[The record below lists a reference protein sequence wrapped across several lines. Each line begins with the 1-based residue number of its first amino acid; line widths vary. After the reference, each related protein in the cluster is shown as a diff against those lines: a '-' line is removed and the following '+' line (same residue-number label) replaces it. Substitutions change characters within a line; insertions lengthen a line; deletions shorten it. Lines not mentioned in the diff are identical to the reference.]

1 VVNCP
6 ARTIP
11 ILDAHDQSQRFVA
24 GADETL
30 TCFLNLKGK
39 RAARKSTR
47 PVSHAAPLNISRNKK
62 TSMKTIIKTIYLAV
76 VGISLA
82 CFTGFPAFG
91 VTPPPDGGY
100 PGKNTAEGQDS
111 LFSLTNG
118 NANTANGFSA
128 LKANT
133 HGDRNTANG
142 ALALFTNVTGSE
154 NTAIGYAAL
163 FFNRGSGN
171 TANGIAALHSNAT
184 GTYNT
189 ANGQRA
195 LYDNLSGSNNTAN
208 GSGALGNNT
217 GGNNNTADGFQTLG
231 DNTTGSF
238 NIALGNNAGRGVS
251 TADDVIC
258 IGSAG
263 ADVSHSCYI
272 GNIFNQP
279 SPSGLAVFVNS
290 DNKLGTIMS
299 SRRFKEDIKP
309 MDKASETILALQPVT
324 FRYKKDFD
332 PTGTAQFG
340 LVAEDVAKV
349 NPDLVVRDKEG
360 KPYSVR
366 YDQVNAMLLN
376 EFLKERKKIEDQQ
389 ETITQL
395 KSDATKEKAARIEL
409 KSTVAQQQK
418 AMEILAAQL
427 QEQAAQIQRVSAQLA
442 VASPSRV
449 AAER

>member
-1 VVNCP
+1 
-6 ARTIP
+6 
-11 ILDAHDQSQRFVA
+11 
-24 GADETL
+24 
-30 TCFLNLKGK
+30 
-39 RAARKSTR
+39 
-47 PVSHAAPLNISRNKK
+47 
-62 TSMKTIIKTIYLAV
+62 MKTIIKTCLASYLAV

-82 CFTGFPAFG
+82 CFTGFAPKAFG

-100 PGKNTAEGQDS
+100 PNKNTAEGQDA

-118 NANTANGFSA
+118 TSNTANGFSA

-133 HGDRNTANG
+133 NGDRNTANG

-154 NTAIGYAAL
+154 NTATGYATL
-163 FFNRGSGN
+163 FFNRGSWN
-171 TANGIAALHSNAT
+171 TATGIAALHSNAT
-184 GTYNT
+184 GNNNT

-195 LYDNLSGSNNTAN
+195 LYDNLSGSRNTAT
-208 GSGALGNNT
+208 GVGALGNNT
-217 GGNNNTADGFQTLG
+217 MGDNNTADGCQTLG
-231 DNTTGSF
+231 NNTTGSF
-238 NIALGNNAGRGVS
+238 NIALGINAGSGVT

-258 IGSAG
+258 IGTAG

-272 GNIFNQP
+272 DNIFNQS
-279 SPSGLAVFVNS
+279 SPSGLAVFVNA
-290 DNKLGTIMS
+290 NGKLGTIMS

-309 MDKASETILALQPVT
+309 IDKASEAILALQPVM

-340 LVAEDVAKV
+340 LLAEDVAKV

-376 EFLKERKKIEDQQ
+376 EFLKERKKVEDQQ
-389 ETITQL
+389 ETIAQL
-395 KSDATKEKAARIEL
+395 KSDATKQEAARIEL

-418 AMEILAAQL
+418 AMEVLTAQL
-427 QEQAAQIQRVSAQLA
+427 KEQAAQIQRVSAQLA
-442 VASPSRV
+442 AASPSRRT
-449 AAER
+449 AGGLELNKFAEGRICRGGPAPQAVLNNP

>member
-1 VVNCP
+1 
-6 ARTIP
+6 
-11 ILDAHDQSQRFVA
+11 
-24 GADETL
+24 
-30 TCFLNLKGK
+30 
-39 RAARKSTR
+39 
-47 PVSHAAPLNISRNKK
+47 
-62 TSMKTIIKTIYLAV
+62 MKTIIKTIYLAV
-76 VGISLA
+76 AGVSLA
-82 CFTGFPAFG
+82 CFTGFAPKAFG
-91 VTPPPDGGY
+91 VSPPPDGGY
-100 PGKNTAEGQDS
+100 PNKNTAEGHDA

-118 NANTANGFSA
+118 TSNTANGHAA

-133 HGDRNTANG
+133 NGDRNTANG

-154 NTAIGYAAL
+154 NTATGYTAL
-163 FFNRGSGN
+163 FFNRGSWN
-171 TANGIAALHSNAT
+171 TANGIGALHSNAT
-184 GTYNT
+184 GTNNT
-189 ANGQRA
+189 ANGQRS
-195 LYDNLSGSNNTAN
+195 LYDNLNGSRNTAN

-217 GGNNNTADGFQTLG
+217 MGNNNTADGFQTLG
-231 DNTTGSF
+231 NNTTGSF
-238 NIALGNNAGRGVS
+238 NIALGNNAGSGVS

-258 IGSAG
+258 IGAAG

-272 GNIFNQP
+272 GNIFNQS

-290 DNKLGTIMS
+290 DGKLGTIMS

-309 MDKASETILALQPVT
+309 MDKASEAILALQPVA

-376 EFLKERKKIEDQQ
+376 EFLKERKKVENQQ
-389 ETITQL
+389 ETIAQL
-395 KSDATKEKAARIEL
+395 KSDATKQEAATIEL

-418 AMEILAAQL
+418 AMEVLTAQL
-427 QEQAAQIQRVSAQLA
+427 KEQAAQIQRVSAQLELNKPA
-442 VASPSRV
+442 PQTVLNNP
-449 AAER
+449 

>member
-1 VVNCP
+1 
-6 ARTIP
+6 
-11 ILDAHDQSQRFVA
+11 
-24 GADETL
+24 
-30 TCFLNLKGK
+30 
-39 RAARKSTR
+39 
-47 PVSHAAPLNISRNKK
+47 
-62 TSMKTIIKTIYLAV
+62 MKTIIKTIYLAV
-76 VGISLA
+76 AGVSLA
-82 CFTGFPAFG
+82 CFTGFAPKAFG
-91 VTPPPDGGY
+91 VSPPPDGGY
-100 PGKNTAEGQDS
+100 PNKNTAEGHDA

-118 NANTANGFSA
+118 TSNTANGHAA

-133 HGDRNTANG
+133 TGDRNTANG

-154 NTAIGYAAL
+154 NTATGYAAL

-171 TANGIAALHSNAT
+171 TANGIGALHSNAT
-184 GTYNT
+184 GTNNT
-189 ANGQRA
+189 ANGQRS
-195 LYDNLSGSNNTAN
+195 LYDNLNGSRNTAN

-217 GGNNNTADGFQTLG
+217 MGNNNTADGFQTLG
-231 DNTTGSF
+231 NNTTGSF
-238 NIALGNNAGRGVS
+238 NIALGNNAGSGVS

-258 IGSAG
+258 IGAAG

-272 GNIFNQP
+272 GNIFNQS

-290 DNKLGTIMS
+290 DGKLGTIMS

-309 MDKASETILALQPVT
+309 MDKASEAILALQPVA

-376 EFLKERKKIEDQQ
+376 EFLKERKKVENQQ
-389 ETITQL
+389 ETIAQL
-395 KSDATKEKAARIEL
+395 KSDATKQEAATIEL

-418 AMEILAAQL
+418 AMEVLTAQL
-427 QEQAAQIQRVSAQLA
+427 KEQAAQIQRVSAQLELNKPA
-442 VASPSRV
+442 PQTVLNNP
-449 AAER
+449 

>member
-1 VVNCP
+1 
-6 ARTIP
+6 
-11 ILDAHDQSQRFVA
+11 
-24 GADETL
+24 
-30 TCFLNLKGK
+30 
-39 RAARKSTR
+39 
-47 PVSHAAPLNISRNKK
+47 
-62 TSMKTIIKTIYLAV
+62 MKTIIKTIYLAV

-82 CFTGFPAFG
+82 CFTGFAPKAFG
-91 VTPPPDGGY
+91 VSPPPDGGY
-100 PGKNTAEGQDS
+100 PNKNTAEGQDV

-118 NANTANGFSA
+118 TSNTANGFSA

-133 HGDRNTANG
+133 NGDRNTANG
-142 ALALFTNVTGSE
+142 ALALFTNVIGSE
-154 NTAIGYAAL
+154 NTATGYAAL

-184 GTYNT
+184 GTNNT

-195 LYDNLSGSNNTAN
+195 LYDNLSGSKNTAN

-217 GGNNNTADGFQTLG
+217 MGDNNTADGFQALG
-231 DNTTGSF
+231 ANTTGSF
-238 NIALGNNAGRGVS
+238 NIALGNNAGSGVS

-258 IGSAG
+258 IGAAG

-290 DNKLGTIMS
+290 DGKVGTIMS
-299 SRRFKEDIKP
+299 TRRFKEDIKP
-309 MDKASETILALQPVT
+309 MDKTSEAILVLQPVT

-332 PTGTAQFG
+332 PTATAQFG

-376 EFLKERKKIEDQQ
+376 EFLKEREKVEDQH
-389 ETITQL
+389 ETIAQL
-395 KSDATKEKAARIEL
+395 KSDATKQEAARIEL
-409 KSTVAQQQK
+409 TSTVAQQQK
-418 AMEILAAQL
+418 AMEALTAQL
-427 QEQAAQIQRVSAQLA
+427 KEQAAQIQRVSAQLA
-442 VASPSRV
+442 AASPSPGGLALNQFAKGRICRGGPAPQTVCLPAV
-449 AAER
+449 ALREGGNNP

>member
-1 VVNCP
+1 MN
-6 ARTIP
+6 T
-11 ILDAHDQSQRFVA
+11 
-24 GADETL
+24 
-30 TCFLNLKGK
+30 
-39 RAARKSTR
+39 
-47 PVSHAAPLNISRNKK
+47 
-62 TSMKTIIKTIYLAV
+62 MIKTIYLAV

-82 CFTGFPAFG
+82 CFTGFAPKAFG
-91 VTPPPDGGY
+91 VIPPPDGGY
-100 PGKNTAEGQDS
+100 PNKNTAEGQDA

-118 NANTANGFSA
+118 DANTANGFSA
-128 LKANT
+128 LKANKT
-133 HGDRNTANG
+133 GDRNTANG

-154 NTAIGYAAL
+154 NTATGYAAL

-171 TANGIAALHSNAT
+171 TADGIGALHSNAT
-184 GTYNT
+184 GTNNT

-195 LYDNLSGSNNTAN
+195 LYDNLSGSKNTAN

-217 GGNNNTADGFQTLG
+217 MGDNNTADGFQALG
-231 DNTTGSF
+231 ANTTGSF
-238 NIALGNNAGRGVS
+238 NIALGNNAGSGVS

-258 IGSAG
+258 IGTVG

-290 DNKLGTIMS
+290 DGKLGTIMS
-299 SRRFKEDIKP
+299 SSRFKEDIKP
-309 MDKASETILALQPVT
+309 MDKASEAILALQPVT

-332 PTGTAQFG
+332 STGTAQFG

-376 EFLKERKKIEDQQ
+376 EFLKERKKVEDQQ
-389 ETITQL
+389 ETIGQL
-395 KSDATKEKAARIEL
+395 KSDATKQEAAGIEL

-418 AMEILAAQL
+418 AMEVLAAQL
-427 QEQAAQIQRVSAQLA
+427 QEQAAQIQRVSAQLE
-442 VASPSRV
+442 ASKSAPQV
-449 AAER
+449 VNNP

>member
-1 VVNCP
+1 
-6 ARTIP
+6 
-11 ILDAHDQSQRFVA
+11 
-24 GADETL
+24 
-30 TCFLNLKGK
+30 
-39 RAARKSTR
+39 
-47 PVSHAAPLNISRNKK
+47 
-62 TSMKTIIKTIYLAV
+62 MKTIIKTIYLAV
-76 VGISLA
+76 AGVSLA
-82 CFTGFPAFG
+82 CFTGFAPKAFG
-91 VTPPPDGGY
+91 VSPPPDGGY
-100 PGKNTAEGQDS
+100 PNKNTAEGHDA

-118 NANTANGFSA
+118 TSNTANGHAA

-133 HGDRNTANG
+133 NGDRNTANG

-154 NTAIGYAAL
+154 NTATGYTAL
-163 FFNRGSGN
+163 FFNRGSWN
-171 TANGIAALHSNAT
+171 TANGIGALHSNAT
-184 GTYNT
+184 GTNNT
-189 ANGQRA
+189 ANGQRS
-195 LYDNLSGSNNTAN
+195 LYDNLNGSRNTAN

-217 GGNNNTADGFQTLG
+217 MGNNNTADGFQTLG
-231 DNTTGSF
+231 NNTTGSF
-238 NIALGNNAGRGVS
+238 NIALGNNAGSGVS

-258 IGSAG
+258 IGAAG

-272 GNIFNQP
+272 GNIFNQS

-290 DNKLGTIMS
+290 DGKLGTIMS

-309 MDKASETILALQPVT
+309 MDKASEAILALQPVA

-376 EFLKERKKIEDQQ
+376 EFLKERKKVENQQ
-389 ETITQL
+389 ETIAQL
-395 KSDATKEKAARIEL
+395 KSDATKQEAATIEL

-418 AMEILAAQL
+418 AMEVLTAQL
-427 QEQAAQIQRVSAQLA
+427 KEQAAQIQRASAQLTA
-442 VASPSRV
+442 ASPSDGVLELDKFAKGRICRGGLAPQTVCLPAV
-449 AAER
+449 ALREGGNNP

>member
-1 VVNCP
+1 
-6 ARTIP
+6 
-11 ILDAHDQSQRFVA
+11 
-24 GADETL
+24 
-30 TCFLNLKGK
+30 
-39 RAARKSTR
+39 
-47 PVSHAAPLNISRNKK
+47 
-62 TSMKTIIKTIYLAV
+62 MKTITKTIYLAV

-82 CFTGFPAFG
+82 CFAGFQAFG

-100 PGKNTAEGQDS
+100 PGKNTAEGQDA
-111 LFSLTNG
+111 LFSLTFG
-118 NANTANGFSA
+118 TANTANGYSA

-133 HGDRNTANG
+133 NGDRNTANG
-142 ALALFTNVTGSE
+142 ALALFTNVIGSE
-154 NTAIGYAAL
+154 NTATGYAAL

-195 LYDNLSGSNNTAN
+195 LYDNLSGSKNTAN

-217 GGNNNTADGFQTLG
+217 MGDNNTADGFQALA

-272 GNIFNQP
+272 GNIFNQS

-309 MDKASETILALQPVT
+309 MDKASEAILALQPVT
-324 FRYKKDFD
+324 FRYKKNFD
-332 PTGTAQFG
+332 QAGTAQFG

-376 EFLKERKKIEDQQ
+376 EFLKEHRNNEQQ
-389 ETITQL
+389 GATIGQL
-395 KSDATKEKAARIEL
+395 KQELAEQRTQIEAL
-409 KSTVAQQQK
+409 TAGLQK
-418 AMEILAAQL
+418 
-427 QEQAAQIQRVSAQLA
+427 VSAQLE
-442 VASPSRV
+442 ASKSAPQV
-449 AAER
+449 VNNP

>member
-1 VVNCP
+1 
-6 ARTIP
+6 
-11 ILDAHDQSQRFVA
+11 
-24 GADETL
+24 
-30 TCFLNLKGK
+30 
-39 RAARKSTR
+39 
-47 PVSHAAPLNISRNKK
+47 
-62 TSMKTIIKTIYLAV
+62 MKTIYLAV
-76 VGISLA
+76 VGVSLV
-82 CFTGFPAFG
+82 CFTGFAPKAFS

-100 PGKNTAEGQDS
+100 PNKNTAEGQDA

-118 NANTANGFSA
+118 TSNTANGFSA

-133 HGDRNTANG
+133 NGDRNTANG
-142 ALALFTNVTGSE
+142 TYALFTNVTGSE
-154 NTAIGYAAL
+154 NTATGYAAL

-171 TANGIAALHSNAT
+171 TANGIGALHSNAT
-184 GTYNT
+184 GANNT

-195 LYDNLSGSNNTAN
+195 LYDNLSGSKNTAN

-217 GGNNNTADGFQTLG
+217 MGDNNTADGFQALVN
-231 DNTTGSF
+231 NTTGSF
-238 NIALGNNAGRGVS
+238 NIALGNAAASGVS

-258 IGSAG
+258 IGAVG

-272 GNIFNQP
+272 GNIFNQS

-290 DNKLGTIMS
+290 DGKLGTIMS

-309 MDKASETILALQPVT
+309 MDKTSEDILALEPVT

-332 PTGTAQFG
+332 STATAQFG

-360 KPYSVR
+360 RPYSVR

-376 EFLKERKKIEDQQ
+376 EFLKERKKVENQQ
-389 ETITQL
+389 ETIAQL
-395 KSDATKEKAARIEL
+395 KSGAAKQNAATFEL

-418 AMEILAAQL
+418 AMEILTKQL

-442 VASPSRV
+442 AASPSRGGLELNKF
-449 AAER
+449 AKNP

>member
-1 VVNCP
+1 
-6 ARTIP
+6 
-11 ILDAHDQSQRFVA
+11 
-24 GADETL
+24 
-30 TCFLNLKGK
+30 
-39 RAARKSTR
+39 
-47 PVSHAAPLNISRNKK
+47 
-62 TSMKTIIKTIYLAV
+62 MKTIIKTIYLAV
-76 VGISLA
+76 AGVSLA
-82 CFTGFPAFG
+82 CFTGFAPKAFG
-91 VTPPPDGGY
+91 VSPPPDGGY
-100 PGKNTAEGQDS
+100 PNKNTAEGHDA

-118 NANTANGFSA
+118 TSNTANGHAA

-133 HGDRNTANG
+133 NGDRNTANG

-154 NTAIGYAAL
+154 NTATGYAAL
-163 FFNRGSGN
+163 FFNRGSWN
-171 TANGIAALHSNAT
+171 TANGIGALHSNAT
-184 GTYNT
+184 GTNNT
-189 ANGQRA
+189 ANGQRS
-195 LYDNLSGSNNTAN
+195 LYDNLNGSRNTAN

-217 GGNNNTADGFQTLG
+217 MGNNNTADGFQTLG
-231 DNTTGSF
+231 NNTTGSF
-238 NIALGNNAGRGVS
+238 NIALGNNAGSGVS

-258 IGSAG
+258 IGAAG

-272 GNIFNQP
+272 GNIFNQS

-290 DNKLGTIMS
+290 DGKLGTIMS

-309 MDKASETILALQPVT
+309 MDKASEAILALQPVA

-376 EFLKERKKIEDQQ
+376 EFLKERKKVENQQ
-389 ETITQL
+389 ETIAQL
-395 KSDATKEKAARIEL
+395 KSDATKQEAATIEL

-418 AMEILAAQL
+418 AMEVLTAQL
-427 QEQAAQIQRVSAQLA
+427 KEQAAQIQRVSAQLELNKPA
-442 VASPSRV
+442 PQTVLNNP
-449 AAER
+449 

>member
-1 VVNCP
+1 
-6 ARTIP
+6 
-11 ILDAHDQSQRFVA
+11 
-24 GADETL
+24 
-30 TCFLNLKGK
+30 
-39 RAARKSTR
+39 
-47 PVSHAAPLNISRNKK
+47 
-62 TSMKTIIKTIYLAV
+62 MKTIIKTIYLAV
-76 VGISLA
+76 AGVSLA
-82 CFTGFPAFG
+82 CFTGFAPKAFG
-91 VTPPPDGGY
+91 VSPPPDGGY
-100 PGKNTAEGQDS
+100 PNKNTAEGHDA

-118 NANTANGFSA
+118 TSNTANGHAA

-133 HGDRNTANG
+133 NGDRNTANG

-154 NTAIGYAAL
+154 NTATGYAAL

-171 TANGIAALHSNAT
+171 TANGIGALHSNAT
-184 GTYNT
+184 GTNNT

-195 LYDNLSGSNNTAN
+195 LYDNLNGSRNTAN

-217 GGNNNTADGFQTLG
+217 MGNNNTADGFQTLG
-231 DNTTGSF
+231 NNTTGSF
-238 NIALGNNAGRGVS
+238 NIALGNNAGSGVS

-258 IGSAG
+258 IGTVG

-272 GNIFNQP
+272 GNIFNQS

-290 DNKLGTIMS
+290 DGKLGTIMS

-309 MDKASETILALQPVT
+309 MDKASEAILALQPVT

-349 NPDLVVRDKEG
+349 NPDLVVCDKDG

-389 ETITQL
+389 ETIAQL
-395 KSDATKEKAARIEL
+395 KSDATKQEAGRIEL

-418 AMEILAAQL
+418 AMEALTAQL
-427 QEQAAQIQRVSAQLA
+427 KEQAAQIQRVSAQLELNNRATQTVCLPA
-442 VASPSRV
+442 VALREGGNNP
-449 AAER
+449 